1 MLCRAWGL
9 FVQGSVPFQEHR
21 ILLQH
26 PGKGSPVSKGKEE
39 FIEEANTEDAE
50 PIKNHEFFQ
59 IQQNYGERWKRKPA
73 V

>member
-1 MLCRAWGL
+1 M
-9 FVQGSVPFQEHR
+9 PFQKHR

-26 PGKGSPVSKGKEE
+26 PGKGYPVSKGKEE
-39 FIEEANTEDAE
+39 FIEKANTEDAE

-59 IQQNYGERWKRKPA
+59 TQQNYGERQKRKPA